1 MPKKRDSH
9 VEDQLNHHNGVASRL
24 RDIILGG
31 QDGVVNVLGLV
42 LGVASATNDSKIVII
57 AGLASTFAESI
68 SMGAVAYTSSEAAS
82 SYYRSLEKQELHEID
97 KHPAEERAEIRS
109 IFAKKGI
116 RGTLLTKVVTAITS
130 SRRRWL
136 ATMMAEELKVSPE
149 HASPLNSAILVFFA
163 SLVGSLI
170 PIIPFFMRLPV
181 KTAMVAALAVCSV
194 VLFLTGAYKAKITV
208 GVWWRSGAAMMLIG
222 IVSAVAGYLIGSI
235 LGVVL

>member
-1 MPKKRDSH
+1 MPKKRDTH
-9 VEDQLNHHNGVASRL
+9 AADQFDRHNGVASRL

-42 LGVASATNDSKIVII
+42 LGVASATNDPKIVII

-82 SYYRSLEKQELHEID
+82 AYYKSLERQELHEID
-97 KHPAEERAEIRS
+97 KHPAEERAEIKR

-116 RGTLLTKVVTAITS
+116 RGTLLTRVVTAITS

-149 HASPLNSAILVFFA
+149 HASPLNSAIVVFFA
-163 SLVGSLI
+163 SLVGSFI
-170 PIIPFFMRLPV
+170 PIVPFFLNLPV
-181 KTAMVAALAVCSV
+181 TQAMVTAVAVCSV
-194 VLFLTGAYKAKITV
+194 VLFATGAYKAKLTV
-208 GVWWRSGAAMMLIG
+208 GTWWKSGIAMMLIG
-222 IVSAVAGYLIGSI
+222 IVSAVVGYLIGSI
-235 LGVVL
+235 LGIVL